1 MVRPSDISF
10 SSRASPEAN
19 FDDYVRIS
27 FSYYE
32 ADVLKAAMVKFSDLI
47 NSMLHE
53 SWNFYQLSDI
63 YFFISERI
71 STKQLIQDKFSL

>member
-53 SWNFYQLSDI
+53 S
-63 YFFISERI
+63 
-71 STKQLIQDKFSL
+71 

>member
-1 MVRPSDISF
+1 MHILSQKYDHQIFFAFRT
-10 SSRASPEAN
+10 SPEAH
-19 FDDYVRIS
+19 FDDNVRIS

-53 SWNFYQLSDI
+53 S
-63 YFFISERI
+63 
-71 STKQLIQDKFSL
+71 

>member
-1 MVRPSDISF
+1 MLEICKCRNNYIKAMTFRYIF
-10 SSRASPEAN
+10 SSRASPEAH

-47 NSMLHE
+47 NSMLHD
-53 SWNFYQLSDI
+53 S
-63 YFFISERI
+63 
-71 STKQLIQDKFSL
+71 